1 MNLPG
6 VGAPGVLDNKT
17 MALDSR
23 GLENLKTSARAEKG
37 SEQHNAAIDKVA
49 KQFESV
55 FLQWALKSMRE
66 ATPEGGLFTDSATK
80 NFQSMY
86 DQELVQH
93 LSGKGLGLST
103 EIARQLKSM
112 SQAPMAPTADLSA
125 STLPQ
130 AQAAAAEAA
139 AAANLNTAPSTLRQT
154 GR

>member
-55 FLQWALKSMRE
+55 FAVGPQKHARGHARGWSVYRQRHQKLSVHVRPRVG
-66 ATPEGGLFTDSATK
+66 ATPVGQGFGIEHRDRSPAQKHEPGAHGAHGRF
-80 NFQSMY
+80 
-86 DQELVQH
+86 VGQH
-93 LSGKGLGLST
+93 LATGPMPQ
-103 EIARQLKSM
+103 RLKLLL
-112 SQAPMAPTADLSA
+112 QPI
-125 STLPQ
+125 
-130 AQAAAAEAA
+130 
-139 AAANLNTAPSTLRQT
+139 
-154 GR
+154 